1 MDLPTVAPYFFVP
14 PAWADAEAR
23 AMLDGI
29 STEDY
34 QNAMRGTAER
44 LKSASPWD
52 RQTLADALHAG
63 SRAEAI
69 KPAKFMTALRHAM
82 SGTKVNPFSILGCV
96 ESKSLSPTTERA
108 ERRRNDGC
116 IGQAEDDRSIG
127 RRGQLVPC
135 LVYY

>member
-29 STEDY
+29 SMEDY
-34 QNAMRGTAER
+34 QNVMRGTAER

-52 RQTLADALHAG
+52 TQTLTDALHAES

-82 SGTKVNPFSILGCV
+82 SGIKVNLPRKDLGV
-96 ESKSLSPTTERA
+96 SNLNSYRTGRA
-108 ERRRNDGC
+108 S
-116 IGQAEDDRSIG
+116 QK
-127 RRGQLVPC
+127 
-135 LVYY
+135 